1 MDSNEAIRGT
11 TLATHPTL
19 SWGAVF
25 AGWFVATAV
34 AATLYAFGLAV
45 GFSIFNPYD
54 TVAAATGIS
63 IGAVVWI
70 ILTWGGALLIGSA
83 FASWFDGRNDTEMGV
98 VRGLAVWGVSITAT
112 SLLMTGGLRRL
123 AFMASATVPA
133 VPAAGPDHTVLAHYM
148 ARVLWI
154 AFGAS
159 VLALIAAVFGGWLGA
174 HHVHRVYHLRT
185 YQPHM
190 RR

>member
-1 MDSNEAIRGT
+1 MDSNEAIPST
-11 TLATHPTL
+11 TLAVHPTL

-25 AGWFVATAV
+25 AGWFVASAI

-45 GFSIFNPYD
+45 GFSVFNPYD
-54 TVAAATGIS
+54 AATAAGGITA
-63 IGAVVWI
+63 GAIVWI
-70 ILTWGGALLIGSA
+70 ILTWGGALLIGST

-98 VRGLAVWGVSITAT
+98 VRGLAVWGLSVTAT
-112 SLLMTGGLRRL
+112 GLLMTGALRRL
-123 AFMASATVPA
+123 VYATA
-133 VPAAGPDHTVLAHYM
+133 AAAPAAPGGDRTVLAHYM
-148 ARVLWI
+148 ARMLWI

-159 VLALIAAVFGGWLGA
+159 VVGLIAAVFGGWLGA

-185 YQPHM
+185 YQPHV